1 MAGQSDVTGGGA
13 RGACPGVR
21 GGLPRGA
28 GAGGQVPGRG
38 RGTPAETQATPAAAR
53 PRPRE
58 TQTTPASPKL
68 PISGAMEQARAAQ
81 VSHMRPRETQTT
93 PAARYAPLEGQFRK
107 ARAPPVSHTPTT
119 THTGEAQVSH
129 TRPRETQT
137 TPAAG
142 HTPLERHFRKARAAQ
157 VSTRA
162 PAETQTTPAAGHA
175 PLEGQF
181 RKARAARVSR
191 THPWFSSAH
200 AKPRASAGNT
210 TRPPDPIG
218 VGRSVAVALGFE
230 PRVAVTP
237 HSISSAAPSAA
248 RTRYLT
254 RPLYYSHPLG
264 TQIGHARWEQSHI
277 RAPPPA
283 TVKHPRFPLTSD
295 GRDTPCPPPPSIPAP
310 PSGLPLDAGGRG
322 APQDGGPGQLAG
334 PLTTKTP
341 HTGAR
346 YRRIED
352 DTGQAHVASAQ
363 GHGLTGVTGPAGD

>member
-1 MAGQSDVTGGGA
+1 M
-13 RGACPGVR
+13 
-21 GGLPRGA
+21 
-28 GAGGQVPGRG
+28 
-38 RGTPAETQATPAAAR
+38 
-53 PRPRE
+53 
-58 TQTTPASPKL
+58 K
-68 PISGAMEQARAAQ
+68 QAREAQ
-81 VSHMRPRETQTT
+81 
-93 PAARYAPLEGQFRK
+93 
-107 ARAPPVSHTPTT
+107 VSHTPTT

-129 TRPRETQT
+129 TR
-137 TPAAG
+137 
-142 HTPLERHFRKARAAQ
+142 
-157 VSTRA
+157 
-162 PAETQTTPAAGHA
+162 
-175 PLEGQF
+175 
-181 RKARAARVSR
+181 
-191 THPWFSSAH
+191 PWFSSAH

-254 RPLYYSHPLG
+254 LPLYYSHPLG

-277 RAPPPA
+277 RAPPAA

-310 PSGLPLDAGGRG
+310 PSGLPLDADGRG

-341 HTGAR
+341 RAGAR

-352 DTGQAHVASAQ
+352 DTGQAHVAPARRGTANSASSRGRLGQ
-363 GHGLTGVTGPAGD
+363 LAGPLTT

>member
-1 MAGQSDVTGGGA
+1 
-13 RGACPGVR
+13 
-21 GGLPRGA
+21 
-28 GAGGQVPGRG
+28 
-38 RGTPAETQATPAAAR
+38 
-53 PRPRE
+53 
-58 TQTTPASPKL
+58 
-68 PISGAMEQARAAQ
+68 MEQARA
-81 VSHMRPRETQTT
+81 
-93 PAARYAPLEGQFRK
+93 L
-107 ARAPPVSHTPTT
+107 PVSHTPTT
-119 THTGEAQVSH
+119 THTG
-129 TRPRETQT
+129 
-137 TPAAG
+137 AG
-142 HTPLERHFRKARAAQ
+142 Q

-181 RKARAARVSR
+181 RKAREARVSR

>member
-1 MAGQSDVTGGGA
+1 MSDRGA
-13 RGACPGVR
+13 RLARTEGALGE
-21 GGLPRGA
+21 A
-28 GAGGQVPGRG
+28 
-38 RGTPAETQATPAAAR
+38 
-53 PRPRE
+53 RE
-58 TQTTPASPKL
+58 TQTTL
-68 PISGAMEQARAAQ
+68 AA
-81 VSHMRPRETQTT
+81 VRPRPLKPRPPPLQGTRRLRGNFGRQGRPGFHARPQQPTQ
-93 PAARYAPLEGQFRK
+93 G
-107 ARAPPVSHTPTT
+107 
-119 THTGEAQVSH
+119 
-129 TRPRETQT
+129 RPRF
-137 TPAAG
+137 
-142 HTPLERHFRKARAAQ
+142 HARPP
-157 VSTRA
+157 R
-162 PAETQTTPAAGHA
+162 ETQTTPAAGHA

>member
-1 MAGQSDVTGGGA
+1 MKQA
-13 RGACPGVR
+13 REA
-21 GGLPRGA
+21 
-28 GAGGQVPGRG
+28 QVSHTHP
-38 RGTPAETQATPAAAR
+38 TETQATPASAR

-68 PISGAMEQARAAQ
+68 PISGPMEQAREAQ
-81 VSHMRPRETQTT
+81 
-93 PAARYAPLEGQFRK
+93 
-107 ARAPPVSHTPTT
+107 VSHTPTT
-119 THTGEAQVSH
+119 THTG
-129 TRPRETQT
+129 
-137 TPAAG
+137 
-142 HTPLERHFRKARAAQ
+142 
-157 VSTRA
+157 
-162 PAETQTTPAAGHA
+162 
-175 PLEGQF
+175 
-181 RKARAARVSR
+181 AARVSR

-254 RPLYYSHPLG
+254 LPLYYSHPLG

-277 RAPPPA
+277 RAPPAA
-283 TVKHPRFPLTSD
+283 TVKHPRFPPTSD
-295 GRDTPCPPPPSIPAP
+295 GLDTPCPPPPSTPAP

>member
-1 MAGQSDVTGGGA
+1 M
-13 RGACPGVR
+13 
-21 GGLPRGA
+21 
-28 GAGGQVPGRG
+28 
-38 RGTPAETQATPAAAR
+38 
-53 PRPRE
+53 
-58 TQTTPASPKL
+58 K
-68 PISGAMEQARAAQ
+68 QAR
-81 VSHMRPRETQTT
+81 
-93 PAARYAPLEGQFRK
+93 
-107 ARAPPVSHTPTT
+107 
-119 THTGEAQVSH
+119 EAQVSH
-129 TRPRETQT
+129 TPAT
-137 TPAAG
+137 THTGAG
-142 HTPLERHFRKARAAQ
+142 Q

-181 RKARAARVSR
+181 RKAREAQVSHTPTTTHTGAAQVSTR
-191 THPWFSSAH
+191 APAETQTTPASHPARPHETQTTPASPKLPISGAMKQAGEAQVSHTPTTTHTGAAQVSHTRPWFSSAH

-254 RPLYYSHPLG
+254 RSHYYSHPLG
-264 TQIGHARWEQSHI
+264 TQIGHARWEKSHI
-277 RAPPPA
+277 RAPSAA
-283 TVKHPRFPLTSD
+283 TVKHPRFPPTSD
-295 GRDTPCPPPPSIPAP
+295 GRDTPCPPPPSIPTP

-352 DTGQAHVASAQ
+352 DTGQAHVAPARRGTANSASSRGRLGQLAGPLTTKTPHTGATARQ
-363 GHGLTGVTGPAGD
+363 GFSLEPSRHAGDGLPCQGTYSMQ

>member
-1 MAGQSDVTGGGA
+1 
-13 RGACPGVR
+13 
-21 GGLPRGA
+21 
-28 GAGGQVPGRG
+28 
-38 RGTPAETQATPAAAR
+38 
-53 PRPRE
+53 
-58 TQTTPASPKL
+58 
-68 PISGAMEQARAAQ
+68 MEQARAAQ
-81 VSHMRPRETQTT
+81 VSHTPTTTHTGEAQVSHTRPRETQTT

-107 ARAPPVSHTPTT
+107 AREARVSHTPTT
-119 THTGEAQVSH
+119 THTGAAQVSH

-254 RPLYYSHPLG
+254 LPLYYSHPLG

-352 DTGQAHVASAQ
+352 DTGQAHVASARRGTANSASSRGRLGQ
-363 GHGLTGVTGPAGD
+363 LAGPLTT

>member
-1 MAGQSDVTGGGA
+1 M
-13 RGACPGVR
+13 PGVCAAVQCR
-21 GGLPRGA
+21 
-28 GAGGQVPGRG
+28 
-38 RGTPAETQATPAAAR
+38 PARHNKTAR
-53 PRPRE
+53 P
-58 TQTTPASPKL
+58 QW
-68 PISGAMEQARAAQ
+68 GRAA
-81 VSHMRPRETQTT
+81 
-93 PAARYAPLEGQFRK
+93 
-107 ARAPPVSHTPTT
+107 
-119 THTGEAQVSH
+119 
-129 TRPRETQT
+129 
-137 TPAAG
+137 
-142 HTPLERHFRKARAAQ
+142 
-157 VSTRA
+157 
-162 PAETQTTPAAGHA
+162 
-175 PLEGQF
+175 
-181 RKARAARVSR
+181 
-191 THPWFSSAH
+191 
-200 AKPRASAGNT
+200 
-210 TRPPDPIG
+210 
-218 VGRSVAVALGFE
+218 VAVALGFE

-254 RPLYYSHPLG
+254 LPLYYSHPLG

>member
-1 MAGQSDVTGGGA
+1 
-13 RGACPGVR
+13 
-21 GGLPRGA
+21 
-28 GAGGQVPGRG
+28 
-38 RGTPAETQATPAAAR
+38 
-53 PRPRE
+53 
-58 TQTTPASPKL
+58 
-68 PISGAMEQARAAQ
+68 MEQAREAQ
-81 VSHMRPRETQTT
+81 
-93 PAARYAPLEGQFRK
+93 
-107 ARAPPVSHTPTT
+107 VSHTPTT
-119 THTGEAQVSH
+119 THTGAAQVSH
-129 TRPRETQT
+129 TR
-137 TPAAG
+137 
-142 HTPLERHFRKARAAQ
+142 
-157 VSTRA
+157 
-162 PAETQTTPAAGHA
+162 
-175 PLEGQF
+175 
-181 RKARAARVSR
+181 
-191 THPWFSSAH
+191 PWFSSAH

-277 RAPPPA
+277 RASPAA

-310 PSGLPLDAGGRG
+310 PSGLPLDADGRG

-341 HTGAR
+341 RAGAR

-352 DTGQAHVASAQ
+352 DTGQANVASAHR
-363 GHGLTGVTGPAGD
+363 GTAAELAPRAPDHGTWPPRAGAQPDRRHGACR